1 MSTASLPAW
10 LHWLAATPS
19 TNTWAIDHAHQ
30 LQHGDVV
37 FTPQQ
42 TAGRGQFDRVWQSPP
57 GVLTASFVLDGVPLT
72 GLSLAVGLAVIYAI
86 EDLINSPHIL
96 QLKWPNDIW
105 YHQQKLAGIL
115 CEVHKN
121 RVVVGI
127 GCNLQVNLPA
137 TIPNAIS
144 LHQIHTVPISE
155 LSMLTSIRRYL
166 LETAEV
172 LISKGFTAL
181 LPALTARDA
190 LRDRSISVTA
200 NDQTT
205 IGIGNGFDHQGYLQ
219 ILLPNQQ
226 IQSITSGQVR
236 LLGSLQDS

>member
-1 MSTASLPAW
+1 MSPSTLPSW
-10 LHWLAATPS
+10 LHWLPETPS
-19 TNTWAIDHAHQ
+19 TNTWAIEHKEQ

-37 FTPQQ
+37 FTPKQ

-57 GVLTASFVLDGVPLT
+57 GVLTASFILDEVPLT

-86 EDLINSPHIL
+86 EDLINSPNIL

-105 YHQQKLAGIL
+105 HQQKKLAGIL

-144 LHQIHTVPISE
+144 LHQLDTMPISE

-172 LISKGFTAL
+172 LTSKGFTAL

-200 NDQTT
+200 NDQIT
-205 IGIGNGFDHQGYLQ
+205 IGTGAGFDKQGCLQ
-219 ILLPNQQ
+219 MLLPNQQ
-226 IQSITSGQVR
+226 LQSITSGQVR
-236 LLGSLQDS
+236 LFGLLQDS